1 MSINASLE
9 YSIVAFVDILGFSEM
24 VRSDCENVISNARY
38 FEVLKSVNEQT
49 KTIRKCNITQF
60 SDSVIF
66 SLPLDVDNFYQMV
79 EILTNY
85 QKDLFLQSIIC
96 RGAISYGKHYKE
108 EDFMFSQALIEAYKL
123 ESKEAI
129 YPRII
134 LSKNL
139 FDYFKPQLNR
149 GLPHLLCEQDG
160 YQFID
165 YFSILD
171 KEISKD
177 ILVDFNKTMEK
188 YPLNV
193 KEKYFWLFQYWEYRY
208 SDKLAFSAPR
218 FHTC

>member
-1 MSINASLE
+1 MSIDAFLE

-24 VRSDCENVISNARY
+24 VRSDCENVISKAHY
-38 FEVLKSVNEQT
+38 FEVLKGINEHT
-49 KTIRKCNITQF
+49 KTICECNITQF

-66 SLPLDVDNFYQMV
+66 SLPLDIGNFYQMV
-79 EILTNY
+79 EILANY
-85 QKDLFLQSIIC
+85 QKELFAKSIIC
-96 RGAISYGKHYKE
+96 RGAVSYGKHYKE

-139 FDYFKPQLNR
+139 FDYFMPELSG
-149 GLPHLLCEQDG
+149 GLPKLLCEQDG

-171 KEISKD
+171 KDSSKD
-177 ILVDFNKTMEK
+177 ILIEFNKK
-188 YPLNV
+188 LGKCSLSV
-193 KEKYFWLFQYWEYRY
+193 KEKYFWLFQYWEYVY
-208 SDKLAFSAPR
+208 KDKLDFSTPR
-218 FHTC
+218 FHRC